1 MNQISVTY
9 TGFLN
14 VFKEAGFTSADVVA
28 KLRGILH
35 QKKIGH
41 LGTLDPNA
49 RGVLPIALGR
59 ATKAISLLEDHT
71 KEYEAGMFLGRETD
85 TLDVWGETVALDDV
99 KVSEEKIQEA
109 LSSFVGESMQTP
121 PMYSAKKVN
130 GKRLYELAREG
141 SVIERK
147 AVPIYIEEIHI
158 KSIKIP
164 EVIFT
169 VSCSKGTY
177 IRSLIHDTGKKL
189 GCGACM
195 SSLLR
200 TRAGQFMLKDAHTL
214 SEIQEWADTSERK
227 NDCPFIIP
235 IDDAFRDIPS
245 FICKKEYDK
254 AAANGVALN
263 IDYVYEI
270 VDSTKMQKSQ
280 FMMRDHSIVRMYLS
294 DNQFLGIYN
303 RSGKKFYPRK
313 VFL

>member
-85 TLDVWGETVALDDV
+85 TLDIWGETVALDDV

-169 VSCSKGTY
+169 VSCSKGT
-177 IRSLIHDTGKKL
+177 
-189 GCGACM
+189 
-195 SSLLR
+195 
-200 TRAGQFMLKDAHTL
+200 
-214 SEIQEWADTSERK
+214 
-227 NDCPFIIP
+227 
-235 IDDAFRDIPS
+235 
-245 FICKKEYDK
+245 
-254 AAANGVALN
+254 
-263 IDYVYEI
+263 
-270 VDSTKMQKSQ
+270 
-280 FMMRDHSIVRMYLS
+280 
-294 DNQFLGIYN
+294 
-303 RSGKKFYPRK
+303 
-313 VFL
+313 